1 MKFQDKFEFMVDVE
15 RFFDWDK
22 THKVMTY
29 LGWTW
34 APIGGVPSIP
44 DMKAVAFRVISLAW
58 DQAEA
63 GEKGGSYIAGTGG
76 FEACC
81 VKDEDGMHAE
91 IKFVLSS
98 WFT

>member
-1 MKFQDKFEFMVDVE
+1 MKFQDKFEFIVDTDE
-15 RFFDWDK
+15 FFDWDR
-22 THKVMTY
+22 THKVMTH

-34 APIGGVPSIP
+34 APIGDVPSIP
-44 DMKAVAFRVISLAW
+44 DMKAVAFRLISSAW
-58 DQAEA
+58 DGAEA
-63 GEKGGSYIAGTGG
+63 GEKSVSYTAGTGG

-91 IKFVLSS
+91 IRFVLSS

>member
-1 MKFQDKFEFMVDVE
+1 MKFQDKFEFMVE
-15 RFFDWDK
+15 AEKFFDWDR

-44 DMKAVAFRVISLAW
+44 DMKAVAFRLISSAW

-63 GEKGGSYIAGTGG
+63 GEKGVTYIAGTGSTITKSYPMNG
-76 FEACC
+76 PMKFYR
-81 VKDEDGMHAE
+81 VITDG
-91 IKFVLSS
+91 LYPN
-98 WFT
+98 